1 MAEPWTP
8 SLEMVAD
15 HIPTRTRPIEPPGET
30 RYLNTFT
37 SETTPT
43 DVQAQRHIE
52 DAVVTVLAAVGGVVP
67 DTPTFLSILARE
79 AAALRAAAD
88 IEIAY
93 PDRDAD
99 MSVTVYEQLNE
110 LANAKLER
118 LRQAINDQGHGT
130 SGSLLPIW
138 SMPEPPWW
146 GDYPL

>member
-1 MAEPWTP
+1 MVAEPWTP

-52 DAVVTVLAAVGGVVP
+52 DAVVTVLGAVGGVVP
-67 DTPTFLSILARE
+67 AAPMFLSILARE

-99 MSVTVYEQLNE
+99 VAVYEQLNE

-118 LRQAINDQGHGT
+118 LVQAINDQGHGT
-130 SGSLLPIW
+130 SGSSLLPVW

-146 GDYPL
+146 GDYLL

>member
-43 DVQAQRHIE
+43 DVQAQRRIE

-67 DTPTFLSILARE
+67 AAPMFLSILARE

-99 MSVTVYEQLNE
+99 VAVYEQLNE

-118 LRQAINDQGHGT
+118 LVQAINDQGHGT
-130 SGSLLPIW
+130 SGSSLLPVW

-146 GDYPL
+146 GDYLL

>member
-52 DAVVTVLAAVGGVVP
+52 DAVVTVLGAVGGVVP
-67 DTPTFLSILARE
+67 AAPMFLSILARE

-99 MSVTVYEQLNE
+99 VAVYEQLNE

-118 LRQAINDQGHGT
+118 LVQAINDQGHGT
-130 SGSLLPIW
+130 SGSSLLPVW

-146 GDYPL
+146 GDYLL